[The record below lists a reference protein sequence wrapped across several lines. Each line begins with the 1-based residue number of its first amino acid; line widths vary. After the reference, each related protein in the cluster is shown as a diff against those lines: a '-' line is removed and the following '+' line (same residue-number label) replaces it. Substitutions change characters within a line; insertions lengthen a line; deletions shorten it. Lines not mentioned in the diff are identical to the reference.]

1 MAVEAIYSI
10 YSDIAERTNGDIYI
24 GVVGPVRTGK
34 STFIKRFMESLVLP
48 NIKNP
53 YDRER
58 AVDET
63 PQSASGRMIMTTEP
77 KFVPNE
83 AVTVTMDD
91 NVTMRVRLVDCVG
104 YMVKSAVGHMDG
116 ETPRMVKTPWYDYDI
131 PFEEAAAI
139 GTRKVIND
147 HSTIG
152 IMVTADGSFTNIPR
166 EEYQEAEEQVV
177 NELKASGKPFVILL
191 NTTSPESAEIK
202 DMAEGMSKK
211 YGKPVI
217 PVDCLN
223 LGLQTINRIMNGVLL
238 DFPVREICFNIPGW
252 IISLDNDHWLKK
264 ELVNAIRD
272 SFHDRSTVQNVYDAA
287 EKFNAYDFLSKTAI
301 QDVKMGTGEICL
313 EMKPAE
319 GLFYK
324 VVKEET
330 GLEIDNEQRLFSVLK
345 ELSRI
350 KAEYSKVAAA
360 LEDVRTK
367 GYGVVTPSI
376 DELTL
381 EPPEIIRQG
390 TRFGIKLRGSAPS
403 IHMIRA
409 DIETEIAPLVG
420 SEKQSEELVNY
431 LLKEFEGAPEKL
443 WESNIFGK
451 SLHEL
456 ISEGLQNKLFRMPED
471 AQLKLQETLQKI
483 INEGSG
489 GLICI
494 IL

>member
-1 MAVEAIYSI
+1 MEAMYSI
-10 YSDIAERTNGDIYI
+10 YNDIAERTKGDIYI

-34 STFIKRFMESLVLP
+34 STFIKRFMESIVVP
-48 NIKNP
+48 NIKNQ

-83 AVTVTMDD
+83 AVNVTMDD
-91 NVTMRVRLVDCVG
+91 NVNLRVRLVDCVG
-104 YMVKSAVGHMDG
+104 FMVKSAIGHMED
-116 ETPRMVKTPWYDYDI
+116 EMPRMVKTPWYDYDI

-152 IMVTADGSFTNIPR
+152 VLITADGSFTQFPR
-166 EEYQEAEEQVV
+166 NEYAEAEEGVV
-177 NELKASGKPFVILL
+177 KELRASGKPFVILL
-191 NTTSPESAEIK
+191 NSASPENPETKALADELC
-202 DMAEGMSKK
+202 EK
-211 YGKPVI
+211 YRKPVI

-223 LGLQTINRIMNGVLL
+223 LNTQSINKIMNGILL
-238 DFPVREICFNIPGW
+238 DFPVREICFNLPGW
-252 IISLDNDHWLKK
+252 ILSLDNEHWLKK
-264 ELVNAIRD
+264 ELINAIKN
-272 SFHDRSTVQNVYDAA
+272 SFSDRSTVQHVYEAA
-287 EKFNAYDFLSKTAI
+287 EKFNAYDFLNKTSI
-301 QDVKMGTGEICL
+301 QDVNMGTGEVSL
-313 EMKPAE
+313 DMKPSE
-319 GLFYK
+319 GLFFR

-330 GLEIDNEQRLFSVLK
+330 GLEIDGEQRLFAVLK
-345 ELSRI
+345 DLSGI
-350 KAEYSKVAAA
+350 KTEYSKIATA
-360 LEDVRTK
+360 LRDVRAK
-367 GYGVVTPSI
+367 GYGVVMPSI
-376 DELTL
+376 DELSL

-390 TRFGIKLRGSAPS
+390 ARFGIKLRGSAPS

>member
-1 MAVEAIYSI
+1 MESLYSI
-10 YSDIAERTNGDIYI
+10 YNDIAERTKGDIYI

-34 STFIKRFMESLVLP
+34 STFIKKFMDTLVVP

-63 PQSASGRMIMTTEP
+63 PQSAAGRMIMTTEP
-77 KFVPNE
+77 KFIPNE
-83 AVTVTMDD
+83 AVTITMED
-91 NVTMRVRLVDCVG
+91 NVTLQVRLVDCVG
-104 YMVKSAVGHMDG
+104 FMVKSAIGHMED
-116 ETPRMVKTPWYDYDI
+116 EMPRMVKTPWSEDEI

-152 IMVTADGSFTNIPR
+152 IMITSDGSFTQFPR
-166 EEYQEAEEQVV
+166 SEYEEAEEGVIK
-177 NELKASGKPFVILL
+177 ELNASGKPYVILL
-191 NTTSPESAEIK
+191 NSAVPDLPQTKE
-202 DMAEGMSKK
+202 MARELSEK
-211 YGKPVI
+211 YQKPVI
-217 PVDCLN
+217 PIDCLN
-223 LGLQTINRIMNGVLL
+223 LNIQSINRVIKGVLL
-238 DFPVREICFNIPGW
+238 DFPVREIRINLPGW
-252 IISLDNDHWLKK
+252 MLSLDKEHWLRK
-264 ELVNAIRD
+264 EMLC
-272 SFHDRSTVQNVYDAA
+272 
-287 EKFNAYDFLSKTAI
+287 AI
-301 QDVKMGTGEICL
+301 QDTFNDGCTVQMAQDAAGRMKDYEFLNQASVTDISMGTGELNI
-313 EMKPAE
+313 EIKPAE
-319 GLFYK
+319 GLFYQI
-324 VVKEET
+324 VKEDT
-330 GLEIDNEQRLFSVLK
+330 GLDIDGEQRLFAVLK
-345 ELSRI
+345 ELSAIRN
-350 KAEYSKVAAA
+350 EYMKVEAA
-360 LEDVRTK
+360 LAEVRTK
-367 GYGVVTPSI
+367 GYGVVTPRL

-381 EPPEIIRQG
+381 EPPEIVRQG
-390 TRFGIKLRGSAPS
+390 SRFGIKLRASAPS

-431 LLKEFEGAPEKL
+431 LLKEFEGKPEKL

-451 SLHEL
+451 SLYEL
-456 ISEGLQNKLFRMPED
+456 ITEGLQNKIYKMPED

>member
-1 MAVEAIYSI
+1 
-10 YSDIAERTNGDIYI
+10 
-24 GVVGPVRTGK
+24 
-34 STFIKRFMESLVLP
+34 
-48 NIKNP
+48 
-53 YDRER
+53 
-58 AVDET
+58 
-63 PQSASGRMIMTTEP
+63 
-77 KFVPNE
+77 
-83 AVTVTMDD
+83 
-91 NVTMRVRLVDCVG
+91 
-104 YMVKSAVGHMDG
+104 
-116 ETPRMVKTPWYDYDI
+116 
-131 PFEEAAAI
+131 
-139 GTRKVIND
+139 
-147 HSTIG
+147 
-152 IMVTADGSFTNIPR
+152 
-166 EEYQEAEEQVV
+166 
-177 NELKASGKPFVILL
+177 
-191 NTTSPESAEIK
+191 
-202 DMAEGMSKK
+202 
-211 YGKPVI
+211 
-217 PVDCLN
+217 
-223 LGLQTINRIMNGVLL
+223 
-238 DFPVREICFNIPGW
+238 
-252 IISLDNDHWLKK
+252 
-264 ELVNAIRD
+264 
-272 SFHDRSTVQNVYDAA
+272 
-287 EKFNAYDFLSKTAI
+287 
-301 QDVKMGTGEICL
+301 MGTGEICL